1 MRMWVDGLRKLR
13 ELLRK
18 GENLPKLPKL
28 EIEVD
33 VRDGNRRSSNSEN
46 NVRNHESNEGNID
59 PVTQQKLLNELASLK
74 KKLYEETTLES
85 FNTNAQASSEFPSI
99 QQILSDL
106 EQRIEELKEEVVT
119 THNIKATKKKYLASK
134 S

>member
-1 MRMWVDGLRKLR
+1 MNQMKVILIQLHNK
-13 ELLRK
+13 
-18 GENLPKLPKL
+18 
-28 EIEVD
+28 
-33 VRDGNRRSSNSEN
+33 
-46 NVRNHESNEGNID
+46 
-59 PVTQQKLLNELASLK
+59 KLLNELASLK

-119 THNIKATKKKYLASK
+119 THNIKATKKSIWRARVDTEAVRDKIQVLVQENAPAK
-134 S
+134 RKWIVF

>member
-1 MRMWVDGLRKLR
+1 MEWTTLTPASFSIIYAHGSKSLNLVAKTPYEMRMWVDGLRKLR

-74 KKLYEETTLES
+74 K
-85 FNTNAQASSEFPSI
+85 I
-99 QQILSDL
+99 
-106 EQRIEELKEEVVT
+106 V
-119 THNIKATKKKYLASK
+119 
-134 S
+134 